1 MQKAAEKSAAFL
13 CLRPAQSLEPQ
24 SGRRFGRSLE
34 QSAFARA
41 PVENNRTTPEQLT
54 FGCSY
59 PFERGSFD
67 RGRTNQK
74 NFMTSPAAPNDI
86 HIDRVSS
93 AAICEEIADRLRIDM
108 TGEPERVPQHMRMLV
123 QQITQ
128 NDRVSTGLNAKTKTA
143 VN

>member
-1 MQKAAEKSAAFL
+1 L

-24 SGRRFGRSLE
+24 SGRRFERSLE

-41 PVENNRTTPEQLT
+41 PAENNRTTPEQLT